1 MAAQIGP
8 PDAAVRAHQE
18 VFAYWASLRH
28 DDAPPTRG
36 AVQPEGLK
44 RLLPTVSLMDVP
56 RTADT
61 DYRVRLAGTGLYSVY
76 GREITGCT
84 LSEVYNT
91 AAADY
96 WRAELAP
103 VVNERRPAV
112 GIHNLA
118 WRGASHL
125 SLVWIR
131 LPLSADG
138 DRVDMILGY
147 DAVVG
152 LGALASGIR
161 AA

>member
-1 MAAQIGP
+1 MAVQIGLS
-8 PDAAVRAHQE
+8 DAAVRAHEE
-18 VFAYWASLRH
+18 VFAYWASLKAGE
-28 DDAPPTRG
+28 APPARH
-36 AVQPEGLK
+36 AVHPEGLK
-44 RLLPTVSLMDVP
+44 RLLPTVSLIDVP
-56 RTADT
+56 EQPNA

-84 LSEVYNT
+84 LSEVYNS

-96 WRAELAP
+96 WRAQLAP
-103 VVNERRPAV
+103 VVKERRPAV

-118 WRGASHL
+118 WRGTSHM
-125 SLVWIR
+125 SLIWIR

-138 DRVDMILGY
+138 EKVDMILGY

-152 LGALASGIR
+152 LGAMTSGIK